1 MEFRV
6 LGPLEVLERGDRVP
20 LGGPKQRLVLA
31 ALLVHAN
38 RLVPADSLIDDIWGD
53 EPPDA
58 ARSALQAYISRLR
71 KILGPDRLE
80 GRPPGYVLH
89 AEPEEVDAALFERLV
104 HDARERLG
112 ADPKTSADLLDRALL
127 LWRGT
132 PLADLGDSTALRP
145 EAARLEELHVGALE
159 DRMEA
164 SLALGRP
171 ADAAQLE
178 RLVVE
183 HPLRERFWGQLM
195 LTLYRAGR
203 QADALDAYRRARSV
217 LSDELGIDPSP
228 ELQKLHER
236 ILRQDPGLSPPG
248 EPLRSY
254 RLLERVGD
262 GPFGVV
268 HRAVQP
274 PLGREVAV
282 KAVHRRYADDPS
294 FIRRFEFDAQV
305 VARLEHPAIVPL
317 YDYWRDPDGAYL
329 VMRYLRGGDLRT
341 VLRDGSLEAEE
352 RLRVLERVAEALDA
366 AHAAGVVHGD
376 VKLENVLFDESG
388 NAYLADFGIATG
400 PEATRASDIEN
411 LVGIAGEL
419 LAEARGMERRYE
431 SGTAL
436 VAALRQAIGADP
448 FLVPA
453 PAVSRNPYKGLRP
466 FLESDAGDFFGREL
480 VTEQLVAALS
490 DADARFLAVVGPSG
504 CGKSS
509 LVRAGLIPAIR
520 GGAIHGS
527 DRWFVVEMVPGARP
541 FEELEEALVRI
552 AVAPPPNLLDDLER
566 DGIDAAVRRVLPSDD
581 SELLLV
587 VDQFEELFTLVRD
600 ESTRSAFLAAL
611 AACAMD
617 PRSRTRVVVTL
628 RADFYDRP
636 LQYTDFADLLA
647 TRTVVITPPSTDE
660 LERAVSGP
668 AEGVGVRL
676 EPQIVAQVLAD
687 VSDQPGALPLLQYAL
702 TELFDQRTDSVLTV
716 DAYHRIGGVSGAI
729 ARRAESLFEAQGSEG
744 REAARQL
751 FLRLITV
758 GEEGAEDTR
767 RRVLRTELTS
777 LELDAEAMN
786 AVIDAYGARRLL
798 SFDHDPVTRG
808 PTVEV
813 AHEAL
818 LREWTRLRGWIDGA
832 REDVRMHRRLDTA
845 ADEWVRSGEEQSF
858 LLRGGRLAQFEAWA
872 QTTDVALTALERRY
886 LDSATAQ
893 REAESELERARA
905 AREATLERRS
915 LTRLRAMIA
924 ILTVAA
930 LVASALSFVALGQ
943 RSRAQQATRVATARE
958 LAAAAD
964 ANLDADPQRS
974 VLLALQAVAETKQ
987 DGTVLPEATQAL
999 HAAVAADREILTLRD
1014 PSTAN
1019 VDWSP
1024 DGRLLV
1030 TGGTAGGVAQHDVV
1044 IWNAVTGA
1052 KLHTLRGHTADVS
1065 FVAFSPDSSRVAS
1078 VAEDEQ
1084 AIVWDARSG
1093 ERLHTFSY
1101 PNEAMQGV
1109 SFSPEG
1115 RRLVV
1120 TTDRTTRVVDIGK
1133 GRVQRD
1139 LGIPACGTA
1148 VFSPDGTH
1156 IAVSNGDIFVLDANS
1171 GQEVLTASVKD
1182 GACGVVYNA
1191 DGSRMLSG
1199 GSQGRV
1205 SILDARTGDREL
1217 IVKAQPVVFGLDWS
1231 PDGTRI
1237 ATGSPDG
1244 TAIVWD
1250 VRTSPPRQE
1259 LVLKGHAGSVAL
1271 LAFSPDGTRLLTGG
1285 GDGTAR
1291 VWDITPAGTA
1301 EAFGAYQPNGFRGVA
1316 YSPDGSSI
1324 LTTGYQ
1330 QGTWGGWLWDPS
1342 TGRRVRAFPNG
1353 MDRALFGRD
1362 GSTVAIRTAEG
1373 LAIMRASSGQVVRTL
1388 SPPDQGFT
1396 DGLAFSTDGTA
1407 VAAGV
1412 WPFKVEVWDARSGE
1426 MRALVGGETGGVKAS
1441 TRDVALSPDGKLVA
1455 SMDSRAVLRV
1465 WNVASERQLLRVNAH
1480 SGRGSGVA
1488 FSPDGTTIATSGEDG
1503 AALWAVPS
1511 WRLLHRLSATGEMHR
1526 VAFSGDGRLLATA
1539 GGDGI
1544 ARVWDVDS
1552 GRLDVTLTG
1561 HAGEL
1566 TGLAF
1571 SPDGMKLAVTGEDGM
1586 FRLYI
1591 LPVGQLEGIA
1601 RSRLTRS
1608 LTPAEC
1614 LQYLHTATCPPS
1626 PVPSASGTTGHPSAP
1641 EAIGPEGAFH
1651 VSIAETD
1658 LRGRGIPGSRIPLV
1672 AGDYVIA
1679 FSQGRWFIHET
1690 PLHEGPWEAS
1700 GPYSVEG
1707 QRVTLRIVDD
1717 IRCFGG
1723 TMSADWSLSSTSLTF
1738 SRIST
1743 SVPEACSP
1751 ADDFDSTWTAV
1762 LGSHALTRLF

>member
-6 LGPLEVLERGDRVP
+6 LGSLEVLERGDRVP

-58 ARSALQAYISRLR
+58 ARSALQAYVSRLR

-145 EAARLEELHVGALE
+145 EVARLEELHVGALE

-171 ADAAQLE
+171 ADAGQLE
-178 RLVVE
+178 RLVAE
-183 HPLRERFWGQLM
+183 HPLRERFWAQLM

-236 ILRQDPGLSPPG
+236 ILRQDPDLSPPG

-294 FIRRFEFDAQV
+294 FIRRFESDAQV

-341 VLRDGSLEAEE
+341 VLRDGSLEAEK
-352 RLRVLERVAEALDA
+352 RLGVLERVAEALDA

-388 NAYLADFGIATG
+388 NAYLTDFGIATG
-400 PEATRASDIEN
+400 PEATRASD
-411 LVGIAGEL
+411 LDDLCGIAGEL

-431 SGTAL
+431 SGAAL

-453 PAVSRNPYKGLRP
+453 PVAARNPYKGLRP

-490 DADARFLAVVGPSG
+490 DAEARFLAVVGPSG

-509 LVRAGLIPAIR
+509 LVRAGLIPAVR
-520 GGAIHGS
+520 GGAIRGS
-527 DRWFVVEMVPGARP
+527 DRWFVVEMVPGSRP
-541 FEELEEALVRI
+541 FEELEDALVRI
-552 AVAPPPNLLDDLER
+552 AVAPPPSLLDDLER

-600 ESTRSAFLAAL
+600 ESTRSAFLAGL

-636 LQYTDFADLLA
+636 LQYTEFADLLA

-676 EPQIVAQVLAD
+676 EPQIVAQVLTD

-729 ARRAESLFEAQGSEG
+729 ARRAESLFEGQGPEG
-744 REAARQL
+744 KEAARQL

-767 RRVLRTELTS
+767 RRVLLTELTS
-777 LELDAEAMN
+777 LELDAEAMD
-786 AVIDAYGARRLL
+786 AVVDAYGARRLL
-798 SFDHDPVTRG
+798 SFDHDPITRR

-872 QTTDVALTALERRY
+872 ETTDVALTALERRY

-893 REAESELERARA
+893 REAESEVERARA

-943 RSRAQQATRVATARE
+943 RSRAQRATRVATARE

-964 ANLDADPQRS
+964 ANLDADAQRS
-974 VLLALQAVAETKQ
+974 VLLALQAVAETRQ
-987 DGTVLPEATQAL
+987 DGTVLPEAAQAL
-999 HAAVAADREILTLRD
+999 HAAIAADREILTLRD

-1024 DGRLLV
+1024 DGRLIV
-1030 TGGTAGGVAQHDVV
+1030 TGGTAGGLSQHTVV

-1052 KLHTLRGHTADVS
+1052 KLHTLRGHTSDIS
-1065 FVAFSPDSSRVAS
+1065 FVAFSPDSTQVVSA
-1078 VAEDEQ
+1078 AEDGK
-1084 AIVWDARSG
+1084 AIVWDARTG
-1093 ERLHTFSY
+1093 DRLHTFMY
-1101 PNEAMQGV
+1101 PHEIMLAA
-1109 SFSPEG
+1109 SFSPDG
-1115 RRLVV
+1115 RRLGIA
-1120 TTDRTTRVVDIGK
+1120 TQGIARVVNIATGSAV
-1133 GRVQRD
+1133 RTW
-1139 LGIPACGTA
+1139 PAGFCGPP
-1148 VFSPDGTH
+1148 VFSPDGTRVAEGDGTVDEWDVRTGQQ
-1156 IAVSNGDIFVLDANS
+1156 ILSKGVSGDSCA
-1171 GQEVLTASVKD
+1171 
-1182 GACGVVYNA
+1182 VVYSP
-1191 DGSRMLSG
+1191 DGTRLVSA
-1199 GSQGRV
+1199 GSESDV
-1205 SILDARTGDREL
+1205 TILDARTGRREGGFVGQNP
-1217 IVKAQPVVFGLDWS
+1217 IFGLDWS
-1231 PDGTRI
+1231 HDGSMI

-1250 VRTSPPRQE
+1250 ARTGQKE
-1259 LVLKGHAGSVAL
+1259 FVLRGHAGGVAL
-1271 LAFSPDGTRLLTGG
+1271 VAFSPDGTRLLTGG
-1285 GDGTAR
+1285 ADGTAR
-1291 VWDITPAGTA
+1291 VWDITPAGPA
-1301 EAFGAYQPNGFRGVA
+1301 EAFGATLSEDLGGVA
-1316 YSPDGSSI
+1316 YTPDGSTI
-1324 LTTGYQ
+1324 LTNGDL
-1330 QGTWGGWLWDPS
+1330 GSGWLWNAS
-1342 TGRRVRAFPNG
+1342 TGQRVHGYGNMYEG
-1353 MDRALFGRD
+1353 ALGPD
-1362 GSTVAIRTAEG
+1362 GSTIAGKGDG
-1373 LAIMRASSGQVVRTL
+1373 LFIVRTTTGEVIRKL
-1388 SPPDQGFT
+1388 SVPNQGF
-1396 DGLAFSTDGTA
+1396 DSGLAFSANGSS
-1407 VAAGV
+1407 VASGIPPAM
-1412 WPFKVEVWDARSGE
+1412 VEVWDARSGGIL
-1426 MRALVGGETGGVKAS
+1426 ALLGKPPRGPQDMTE
-1441 TRDVALSPDGKLVA
+1441 DVALSRDGGVVA
-1455 SMDSRAVLRV
+1455 SITSRAVLSAWEVPSGKRLF
-1465 WNVASERQLLRVNAH
+1465 QVNAH
-1480 SGRGSGVA
+1480 SGIGTGVA
-1488 FSPDGTTIATSGEDG
+1488 FSPDGTMVATSGEDG
-1503 AALWAVPS
+1503 AAVWSIPS
-1511 WRLLHRLSATGEMHR
+1511 GRRLAMLSATGKMTA
-1526 VAFSGDGRLLATA
+1526 VAFSADGSLVATGGDDGTARIWDIASGRLLT
-1539 GGDGI
+1539 
-1544 ARVWDVDS
+1544 
-1552 GRLDVTLTG
+1552 TLTG
-1561 HAGEL
+1561 HVGTV
-1566 TGLAF
+1566 TGVAF
-1571 SPDGMKLAVTGEDGM
+1571 SPDGTRLATSGADRT
-1586 FRLYI
+1586 FRVYV
-1591 LPVGQLEGIA
+1591 LPIDQLVRIA
-1601 RSRLTRS
+1601 LSRLTRG
-1608 LTPAEC
+1608 LTSAEC
-1614 LQYLHTATCPPS
+1614 LQYLHVSTCPS
-1626 PVPSASGTTGHPSAP
+1626 SAEPATAPGTGHPSAP
-1641 EAIGPEGAFH
+1641 ELMGPEGAFLVGDFV
-1651 VSIAETD
+1651 VS
-1658 LRGRGIPGSRIPLV
+1658 
-1672 AGDYVIA
+1672 
-1679 FSQGRWFIHET
+1679 FSQGRWAVHATDPDGAI
-1690 PLHEGPWEAS
+1690 LDA
-1700 GPYSVEG
+1700 GPYTVQG
-1707 QRVTLRIVDD
+1707 RRITLRIVDD
-1717 IRCFGG
+1717 LDCFGG
-1723 TMSADWSLSSTSLTF
+1723 TINADWSLSRTALRLSDISSSLPQSCDPHDF
-1738 SRIST
+1738 SS
-1743 SVPEACSP
+1743 
-1751 ADDFDSTWTAV
+1751 FWTTMV
-1762 LGSHALTRLF
+1762 GSEPLIRVT